1 MASSR
6 RIRTKRRNT
15 LQWCLPGATS
25 VKNLGIEDVSAR
37 RQGSSAGR
45 FHWKHARACNCTP
58 IRSSG
63 SHPVFRRK
71 ANRRRVCITLL
82 KVAIC
87 ARGIAALALIETNR
101 DMNQRLQEQSA
112 RPAFG
117 SSRKCVWL
125 IVFTSSTRAW
135 AEMHETAFGRGSIH
149 KTPLTCGVFSSRT
162 YSSEWT
168 PLRGSMEQCNAN
180 VLRWSRMGVT
190 STEAGQTSQSPPLHR
205 EDQQVPAVQ
214 RHRLGTG
221 RGSFAACV
229 VLLPATL
236 QD

>member
-1 MASSR
+1 
-6 RIRTKRRNT
+6 
-15 LQWCLPGATS
+15 
-25 VKNLGIEDVSAR
+25 
-37 RQGSSAGR
+37 
-45 FHWKHARACNCTP
+45 
-58 IRSSG
+58 
-63 SHPVFRRK
+63 
-71 ANRRRVCITLL
+71 L

-168 PLRGSMEQCNAN
+168 PLRGSIEKINRFQRYKDTVSEPGADRSLHAWFSCPQRCRIKLRQHQRPKRESLAYPTNSGPTQ
-180 VLRWSRMGVT
+180 VLAALKSVWRSNDI
-190 STEAGQTSQSPPLHR
+190 SGQ
-205 EDQQVPAVQ
+205 
-214 RHRLGTG
+214 
-221 RGSFAACV
+221 FF
-229 VLLPATL
+229 
-236 QD
+236 